1 MLFIIFTVVGTC
13 AINRK
18 VRDVAFKEHRKLKS
32 LKVSRRVVKEIV
44 EDLRHEVTLMKRL
57 RHHPNVVQ
65 IFAIT
70 FDTEGKP
77 ILVVELAYDT
87 LDNYLYE
94 RQSMGEQVSWIEKA
108 KLCLDIINGLRGL
121 HEADIIHG
129 DLKGEN
135 ILVFTPPYSAPVAKI
150 SDFGYSTTMSS
161 TKGKE

>member
-1 MLFIIFTVVGTC
+1 MQE
-13 AINRK
+13 
-18 VRDVAFKEHRKLKS
+18 VAFKEHRKLNS
-32 LKVSRRVVKEIV
+32 LKVSRRAVREVV
-44 EDLRHEVTLMKRL
+44 EDLRHEVTLMNKL

-87 LDNYLYE
+87 LDHYLYA
-94 RQSMGEQVSWIEKA
+94 RQTMGLQVGWFEKA

-121 HEADIIHG
+121 HDAEIIHG

-135 ILVFTPPYSAPVAKI
+135 ILVFTPPDSSPVAKI
-150 SDFGYSTTMSS
+150 SDFGYSTTFTS
-161 TKGKE
+161 TKGKGFILLGKL